1 MLVVNLKYIET
12 SKQKTKHIAEGWSN
26 DNQTLEPLVLGFE
39 KHPVRAPAAV

>member
-1 MLVVNLKYIET
+1 MPVVNLKYIET

-26 DNQTLEPLVLGFE
+26 DNQIQPLVLGFE

>member
-12 SKQKTKHIAEGWSN
+12 SKQKTKYIAEGWSN
-26 DNQTLEPLVLGFE
+26 DNQTQSLVLGFE